1 MKTEYSLSTV
11 LMTPVQGNTST
22 KHVKQPLK
30 WKPIKSNAMFYVEY
44 EKFLL

>member
-11 LMTPVQGNTST
+11 LMTPGQENTYT

-30 WKPIKSNAMFYVEY
+30 WKPTKSNAMLYVEY
-44 EKFLL
+44 ENFLL